1 MNWVNKAAAGAAVVV
16 LTTLGL
22 GACEPKG
29 PAERAGEKVDEAA
42 ESAAEAFDSKGPAER
57 TGEKMDGMAKRAG
70 EALEEA
76 GDKAKEKTTR

>member
-1 MNWVNKAAAGAAVVV
+1 MNWVNKAAASAAIVV
-16 LTTLGL
+16 LTLGI

-29 PAERAGEKVDEAA
+29 PAERAGEKADEAA

-57 TGEKMDGMAKRAG
+57 AGEEIDGMVGQTG

-76 GDKAKEKTTR
+76 GDEAKEKTAR